1 MQTTGCSRR
10 RIRQNQRHRKLVV
23 EAATK
28 FWDKAAKTTRTA
40 LKGQFGNKVKEAFQ
54 RQTISLKQ
62 SL

>member
-23 EAATK
+23 EAATS
-28 FWDKAAKTTRTA
+28 FWGTRQQQQLGTA

-54 RQTISLKQ
+54 RQNN
-62 SL
+62 